1 MVIDSLDLKNYRNYD
16 ILDMNFDK
24 NVNII
29 YGDNAQGKTNILES
43 IYMCATSRSHRGS
56 KDKEMIRFGESESH
70 IKANVLKNNI
80 NYRIDMHLKGN
91 KAKGIAINGI
101 PIKKAV
107 DLFGIIQI
115 VLFSPE
121 DLNIIKNGPSER
133 RRFMD
138 MELSQLNKIYLSN
151 LVNYNKVLVQRNKLL
166 KELSFNMTDELLST
180 LDIWD
185 VQLVHYGRSIIDGRI
200 KFVEEL
206 NDIISSIHSNL
217 TGSKE
222 KLVVEYAPYTTAERL
237 EDMVSASRDKDI
249 RYKSTGIGP
258 HKDDLVFYING
269 QDVRKYGSQGQQ
281 RTTAL
286 SLKLSEIELVKKL
299 TKDNPILLLDD
310 VLSELDS
317 NRQNYLL
324 NSIGDIQTIIT
335 CTGLDEFINN
345 RININKVFKVT
356 NGTVSHVQ
364 CGDGTAEMR

>member
-70 IKANVLKNNI
+70 IKANVL
-80 NYRIDMHLKGN
+80 
-91 KAKGIAINGI
+91 NGI

-185 VQLVHYGRSIIDGRI
+185 MQLVHYGRSIIDGRI

-345 RININKVFKVT
+345 RININ
-356 NGTVSHVQ
+356 N
-364 CGDGTAEMR
+364 